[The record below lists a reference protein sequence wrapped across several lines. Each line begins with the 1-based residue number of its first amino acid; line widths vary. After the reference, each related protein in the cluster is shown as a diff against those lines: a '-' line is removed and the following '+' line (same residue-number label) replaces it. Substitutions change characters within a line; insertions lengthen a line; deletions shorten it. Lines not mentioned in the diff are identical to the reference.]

1 MPFKID
7 ADSEYCLHLILGED
21 CCFSVCLHTYVLH
34 MNSKKKKA
42 GYFLKKY
49 GILYKKYFFLI
60 LRKNAILNLCMHSTY
75 TSLINLCEELQKSK
89 LKEIK

>member
-34 MNSKKKKA
+34 MNSKKKKKSWI
-42 GYFLKKY
+42 F
-49 GILYKKYFFLI
+49 
-60 LRKNAILNLCMHSTY
+60 S
-75 TSLINLCEELQKSK
+75 EEVWNF
-89 LKEIK
+89 I

>member
-34 MNSKKKKA
+34 MNSKKKKSWI
-42 GYFLKKY
+42 F
-49 GILYKKYFFLI
+49 
-60 LRKNAILNLCMHSTY
+60 S
-75 TSLINLCEELQKSK
+75 EEVWNF
-89 LKEIK
+89 I